1 MEKLVGM
8 LHLCR
13 KAGKLHL
20 GQKAVV
26 SLASGN
32 HAPLIILSSDAGY
45 SLKRKFGESRSIT
58 LGWSSDKLGEIF
70 GREKLSVL
78 GINDDRFASEIE
90 RIVKNMK
97 SAAV

>member
-20 GQKAVV
+20 GQKAVI
-26 SLASGN
+26 SLSSGD

-45 SLKRKFGESRSIT
+45 SLKRKIGEGRAIT
-58 LGWSSDKLGEIF
+58 LEWSSDRLGEIF
-70 GREKLSVL
+70 GREKLSIL
-78 GINDDRFASEIE
+78 GIDDDRFASEIE